1 MTFVSASEGALWAE
15 VVKDM
20 VNDHQEAGPESS
32 PEEDQPGRS
41 RTCGRFQDDDMAEIA
56 KASAGK
62 KAGSRTGTEKVTR
75 GFKERPEND

>member
-20 VNDHQEAGPESS
+20 VNTIKKLGPSNVQKKVKMAEAGHAAA
-32 PEEDQPGRS
+32 EDE
-41 RTCGRFQDDDMAEIA
+41 DLAEIA

-62 KAGSRTGTEKVTR
+62 KVEAAPVQKS
-75 GFKERPEND
+75 